1 MQSDKII
8 RFQIAQTEWN
18 NRKLKLWAKLD
29 GTTRASLASSI
40 VLMEI
45 GANCADIDKELDKIA
60 KHEGISRE
68 DLEARWLNGNDD

>member
-45 GANCADIDKELDKIA
+45 GANWPDIDKELNTIA
-60 KHEGISRE
+60 KYEGITRE
-68 DLEARWLNGNDD
+68 ELETKWLRGDD

>member
-45 GANCADIDKELDKIA
+45 GANWPDIDKELNAIA
-60 KHEGISRE
+60 THEGISRE
-68 DLEARWLNGNDD
+68 ELETKWLCGDD